1 MALIDRVKE
10 RTGTDLGDQ
19 ELQAMI
25 DAISAVIDDRFG
37 PSGPTTVFLGDP
49 LDRDGWRHTLRL
61 PSVVDQGQ
69 PIEVVEMQPGNS
81 GEAAAET
88 MLTADDYRILHTG
101 RTLQRLT
108 GGPNGKTYWAPM
120 VRITFTP
127 REAAGMRDEAVIRI
141 MQLDTAGQ
149 AAAGLKSERAGD
161 YSWTA
166 ATGTERAEAREAIF
180 TWLGTALRGTAMP
193 MA

>member
-25 DAISAVIDDRFG
+25 DAIAGEIDERFG
-37 PSGPTTVFLGDP
+37 PSGASTVFLGDP
-49 LDRDGWRHTLRL
+49 LDRDGWRQTLRL
-61 PSVVDQGQ
+61 PGIIDQAQPVVV
-69 PIEVVEMQPGNS
+69 IEVLPGNS

-88 MLTADDYRILHTG
+88 ELSADDYRVLHGG

-108 GGPNGKTYWAPM
+108 GGPNGRAFWAPM

-127 REAAGMRDEAVIRI
+127 REAAGVRDEAVIRI

-180 TWLGTALRGTAMP
+180 SWLGTALRGSALP